1 MKREMGKLNIVRR
14 VKKKD
19 SLPSLTIV
27 IESSFL
33 SFCNRPFYRYGDH
46 M

>member
-19 SLPSLTIV
+19 SLPSLTTV
-27 IESSFL
+27 IESLF
-33 SFCNRPFYRYGDH
+33 
-46 M
+46 